1 LNIQVVKVG
10 GQELEDATF
19 LADLVKFVSQLAAPV
34 VLVHGAG
41 RDISSLAEKLGL
53 PAKFLAGMRVTCPE
67 TLRIVQMVLAGSANV
82 RLVANLNRAGI
93 PALGCTGV
101 DLGMLEAELLTSELG
116 DLGLVGKVKAVHTD
130 FLREG
135 CLAGRVSVLAPLG
148 LSDNLGVL
156 NINADLAAQALAIA
170 LDAECLWFLTAVNGI
185 QHNGQRIAYL
195 SAEEGAELVRCG
207 IVTDGM
213 VPKLQAGFAALTAG
227 VSKVWI
233 GRPQRPDEGTRL
245 ELRHACLL

>member
-1 LNIQVVKVG
+1 MRIQVVKVG
-10 GQELEDATF
+10 GQELEEEAFLDA
-19 LADLVKFVSQLAAPV
+19 LVDFIGQLAAPV

-41 RDISSLAEKLGL
+41 RDISGVSQKLGL
-53 PAKFLAGMRVTCPE
+53 PAQFIAGMRVTCPE
-67 TLRIVQMVLAGSANV
+67 TLRVVEMVLAGSANV

-101 DLGMLEAELLTSELG
+101 DLGMLQTELLTSEQG
-116 DLGLVGKVKAVHTD
+116 DLGLVGRVAAVRTD

-148 LSDNLGVL
+148 LSTTHGIL
-156 NINADLAAQALAIA
+156 NINADLAAEALAVA
-170 LDAECLWFLTAVNGI
+170 LGAECLWFLTAVNGI
-185 QHNGQRIAYL
+185 QKQGERLGNL
-195 SAEEGAELVRCG
+195 SPEEGAELVRCG

-213 VPKLQAGFAALTAG
+213 VPKLQAGFAALAAG
-227 VSKVWI
+227 VGKVWI

-245 ELRHACLL
+245 ELRHACFL